1 MYNMKHN
8 DHILRKKEISQC
20 PYYTQI

>member
-1 MYNMKHN
+1 MKHN